1 MREPE
6 FDKFADNYDAVLKQS
21 IPELINEDAYF
32 AAYKVELMADR
43 LRQRNVA
50 SVLDFGCGAGRSLP
64 LIASHF
70 PDARV
75 WGFDVSSESLRAAA
89 ERLPQACLFSDWA
102 RVAGQAFDAVIVANV
117 LHHIEPTQ
125 RVAALRQCREHLS
138 DAGSLFIFEHN
149 PYNPVTRRIFEKC
162 PFDVDAEMLSMTQAV
177 AAGSEAG
184 LRVVK
189 KGYTLFFPKPLAK
202 LRPAERALRWLPLG
216 AQFYVQMAR

>member
-1 MREPE
+1 MRDPE
-6 FDKFADNYDAVLKQS
+6 FDKFADNYDSILGQS
-21 IPELINEDAYF
+21 IPELMNEDAHF

-43 LRQRNVA
+43 LEGIAVA

-75 WGFDVSSESLRAAA
+75 WGFDVSRESLRAAA
-89 ERLPQACLFSDWA
+89 RRLPQASLFSDWTQ
-102 RVAGQAFDAVIVANV
+102 VAGQAFDAIIVANV
-117 LHHIEPTQ
+117 LHHIEPPQ
-125 RVAALRQCREHLS
+125 RVGALRQCRDHLS
-138 DAGSLFIFEHN
+138 TTGSVFIFEHN

-177 AAGSEAG
+177 AAGMKAG
-184 LRVVK
+184 LRPVA